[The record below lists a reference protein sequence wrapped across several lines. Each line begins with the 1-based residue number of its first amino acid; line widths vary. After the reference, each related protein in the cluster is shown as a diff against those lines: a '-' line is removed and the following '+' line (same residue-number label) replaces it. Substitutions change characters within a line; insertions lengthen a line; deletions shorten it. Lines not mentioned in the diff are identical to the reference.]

1 MFVLRDLINYLI
13 VKETFHIRKRQ
24 RRLLEAFT
32 ESWSF
37 DSFLLT
43 VVISNMKI
51 HCGFGMMS
59 LSCAFYILLEV
70 CKNIYQ
76 CQF

>member
-1 MFVLRDLINYLI
+1 MLVLGDLINYLI

-24 RRLLEAFT
+24 GKVLEAVT
-32 ESWSF
+32 ESWYFISF
-37 DSFLLT
+37 QLT
-43 VVISNMKI
+43 VGISNKKI
-51 HCGFGMMS
+51 HYGFGMMS

-70 CKNIYQ
+70 CKNMYQ